1 MTRSATLLLIAASLC
16 AADLPAPA
24 SATAAALRP
33 AGPASVG
40 AMRPAAAVA
49 TPLKLQ
55 ESVAMSALVAGV
67 KLADLSRSSAEQ
79 GVRIQRAG
87 LLPQVGVEGTASRY
101 AASVSS
107 PADVEP
113 IQVGPYNRFD
123 GRVRAGQALLD
134 LSSWYGTDAAKA
146 DVRSA
151 TAAQRQSL
159 EAAAVNAALRY
170 VAVARAAALVEAR
183 RLDLKLADELAV
195 LAEAQVKAGVAEPIN
210 ATRAQT
216 QVSAARGDVLVAEN
230 RESQAHIDL
239 ARAIELDLAQRFAL
253 ATAFDGTMCATEAPR
268 DIEQAVAQAV
278 TRRPELQSATAAIES
293 AQSRLSAIRG
303 ERWGNAQLVGEAGR
317 TGPALHD
324 TGANWSF
331 GVQYTIPVFDGL
343 RREGRIEAQDI
354 AARSALVSRDD
365 LRIQVAAEARSAVLD
380 LLTGE
385 QYWSVARERVALAE
399 KELGQAR
406 DRFRVGVASNLDV
419 IAAQQSLSQALDAEI
434 QARAS
439 LATSRARLAH
449 AVGSATALK

>member
-1 MTRSATLLLIAASLC
+1 MIRSATLILLAAGLC
-16 AADLPAPA
+16 AADAPA
-24 SATAAALRP
+24 AAGPATAAAAARP
-33 AGPASVG
+33 AAAPVK
-40 AMRPAAAVA
+40 PAAVA

-55 ESVAMSALVAGV
+55 DTVAMSALVAGV
-67 KLADLSRSSAEQ
+67 KLADLARAGAEQ
-79 GVRIQRAG
+79 GVRIERAG
-87 LLPQVGVEGTASRY
+87 LLPQVAVVGSATRYTAS
-101 AASVSS
+101 SS
-107 PADVEP
+107 TPPSAEP
-113 IQVGPYNRFD
+113 IEIGPYNTFD

-146 DVRSA
+146 DARSA
-151 TAAQRQSL
+151 TAAQRQAL
-159 EAAAVNAALRY
+159 EAAALTAAGRY
-170 VAVARAAALVEAR
+170 VLVARAAALVEAR
-183 RLDLKLADELAV
+183 RGDLKLAEELAV

-239 ARAIELDLAQRFAL
+239 ARAVELDLAQRFAL
-253 ATAFDGTMCATEAPR
+253 STAFDGALCATDAPR
-268 DIEQAVAQAV
+268 EVDAAVARAQLQ
-278 TRRPELQSATAAIES
+278 RPELQSANAAIES
-293 AQSRLSAIRG
+293 AQFRLSAIRG
-303 ERWGNAQLVGEAGR
+303 ERWGNAQLLGEAGR
-317 TGPALHD
+317 TGPDLHD
-324 TGANWSF
+324 TGPNWRF

-354 AARSALVSRDD
+354 AARRARVSRDD

-380 LLTGE
+380 LHTGE
-385 QYWSVARERVALAE
+385 QYWAVARERVALAE

-419 IAAQQSLSQALDAEI
+419 IAAQQSLSTALDAEI

-449 AVGSATALK
+449 AVGEATALK